1 MLYPRKNDRWA
12 WKLRVGAAGVGF
24 AAASF
29 GIGSAAIGR
38 LATPLGL
45 LIALAAGTAYAVGIW
60 ALYAP
65 GRGGSSLRQRGS
77 ANKHGAAVR
86 LSAPTSPA
94 DPR

>member
-1 MLYPRKNDRWA
+1 MLRI
-12 WKLRVGAAGVGF
+12 GAIGAGF
-24 AAASF
+24 SAASF
-29 GIGSAAIGR
+29 GIGSVVIGR

-45 LIALAAGTAYAVGIW
+45 LIALVAGTAYAVGIW

-77 ANKHGAAVR
+77 ASKRSGRVR